1 MSATAQTNGKKSSNS
16 STVNTPASTPVT
28 NGNSQTISQSTPPPP
43 NNNAPKYGTL
53 VPNRIFVGGISA
65 NTTEGEL
72 LQLFSHYGTV
82 KAAKIIQ
89 DRAGVSKGYG
99 FITFESE
106 DDAKRPL
113 KDADNIVLRERKLN
127 IAPAIKKQVRLPPCR
142 SFDSIDFDLQPFNRA
157 FDASSPSTVAP
168 GNTAQYFFP
177 PSAGVPYFQGG
188 VTYYQ
193 QPPTA
198 PGDPN
203 SQPTTVYQ
211 APPVYSAQTGPPQA
225 PTYPSMMFPPPIYM
239 PQQYAMPPMP
249 YDFNY
254 YPNNGGPQY
263 MVGGQNGPAGG
274 TAASAAGTSQGPPMP
289 PPNSPPRPPC
299 YNSQLPYPADPVY
312 YNVPVYGGPLEGAPV
327 YPEGLDMA
335 NGVYPE
341 VSQILSDF
349 LSSFGFDGADAQ
361 GSFPPMGEP
370 AAPELD
376 LQVEPPPF
384 DRAPPPPPPPLETP
398 ADPDASRQ
406 SKTPVVSLLSMEQ
419 HQEKDFVSMQGGR
432 RVKPQPPPPPPPIA
446 VPHFHHQPPLFN
458 PFNFNGPPVRS
469 QQPYKTANSARETMS
484 NNNINNNSSN
494 NNNNGWRKRNYNPT
508 RKSYDRNNDSSS
520 RSSMRTDSNSSANA
534 AVVDENKNEEKGHGM
549 PHHLSAIMPP
559 PIGHHH
565 HHHHPNYHLFNG
577 TRTYQNSVGRRN
589 HQGRSKDAPAAPPP
603 APPPLQQVN
612 SKSNFVVPSQQMRN
626 NNGQQSF
633 VMSAARSRNKRSTRR
648 HVQAGGSLSEIGAGD
663 APLPNNDVTDTCKKL
678 ETLKM

>member
-1 MSATAQTNGKKSSNS
+1 MSANAQTNGKKSSNS

-72 LQLFSHYGTV
+72 LQLFSSYGTV

-113 KDADNIVLRERKLN
+113 KDADNIVLKERKLN
-127 IAPAIKKQVRLPPCR
+127 IAPAIKKQ
-142 SFDSIDFDLQPFNRA
+142 PFNRA
-157 FDASSPSTVAP
+157 FDAASPSTVAP

-203 SQPTTVYQ
+203 SQTTVYQ
-211 APPVYSAQTGPPQA
+211 APPVYPAQTGQPQA
-225 PTYPSMMFPPPIYM
+225 PTYPPMMFPPHIYM

-249 YDFNY
+249 YEYNY
-254 YPNNGGPQY
+254 YPNNGGAQY
-263 MVGGQNGPAGG
+263 LVGGQNGGPGNGSGG
-274 TAASAAGTSQGPPMP
+274 NSQGGPPMP
-289 PPNSPPRPPC
+289 PSNSPPRPPC
-299 YNSQLPYPADPVY
+299 YNAQLPPYTPDPVY
-312 YNVPVYGGPLEGAPV
+312 YNMPVYGGPVEGTAV
-327 YPEGLDMA
+327 YPEGLDMS

-341 VSQILSDF
+341 GPYPV
-349 LSSFGFDGADAQ
+349 ADSTQDINDTA
-361 GSFPPMGEP
+361 SVTPIVDH
-370 AAPELD
+370 APLYEH
-376 LQVEPPPF
+376 
-384 DRAPPPPPPPLETP
+384 ETND
-398 ADPDASRQ
+398 ADNSRQ

-432 RVKPQPPPPPPPIA
+432 RVKPQPLPPPPQQQQQPI
-446 VPHFHHQPPLFN
+446 VIPHFAQNQAPP
-458 PFNFNGPPVRS
+458 PMYYNFNGPPVRS
-469 QQPYKTANSARETMS
+469 QIPSY
-484 NNNINNNSSN
+484 N
-494 NNNNGWRKRNYNPT
+494 NNNNKTANGYRKPRTFNSASNTAAT
-508 RKSYDRNNDSSS
+508 RKYDLNRTNDNSS
-520 RSSMRTDSNSSANA
+520 RSSLRTDSNSSAN
-534 AVVDENKNEEKGHGM
+534 AVVDENKNEEKQSTNSFHM
-549 PHHLSAIMPP
+549 YNPCS
-559 PIGHHH
+559 
-565 HHHHPNYHLFNG
+565 
-577 TRTYQNSVGRRN
+577 RTYQNSLGRRMN
-589 HQGRSKDAPAAPPP
+589 NKKDMLDNNNKP
-603 APPPLQQVN
+603 
-612 SKSNFVVPSQQMRN
+612 KSNFVVQSQQQQLR
-626 NNGQQSF
+626 NNGQQSY
-633 VMSAARSRNKRSTRR
+633 VMTTAAAATASAASVVRRNKRSTRR
-648 HVQAGGSLSEIGAGD
+648 NVGQSGGSLSEIGAGD
-663 APLPNNDVTDTCKKL
+663 APLANNDVTDTCKKM

>member
-16 STVNTPASTPVT
+16 SAVNTPASTPVT

-72 LQLFSHYGTV
+72 LQLFSSYGTV

-127 IAPAIKKQVRLPPCR
+127 IAPAIKKQ
-142 SFDSIDFDLQPFNRA
+142 PFSRA

-193 QPPTA
+193 QPPAA

-211 APPVYSAQTGPPQA
+211 APPVYPAQTGPPQA
-225 PTYPSMMFPPPIYM
+225 PTYPSMMFPHHIYM

-249 YDFNY
+249 YEYNY
-254 YPNNGGPQY
+254 YPNNGGAQY
-263 MVGGQNGPAGG
+263 MVGGQNGPASGSTG
-274 TAASAAGTSQGPPMP
+274 SSQGPPMP
-289 PPNSPPRPPC
+289 PSNSSPRPPC
-299 YNSQLPYPADPVY
+299 YNPQLPPYTPDPVY
-312 YNVPVYGGPLEGAPV
+312 YNMPVYGGPLEGAPV

-335 NGVYPE
+335 NGGYPE
-341 VSQILSDF
+341 VSQILGEV
-349 LSSFGFDGADAQ
+349 LPGFDGVDVQ
-361 GSFPPMGEP
+361 GPYPVGEP
-370 AAPELD
+370 SAQD
-376 LQVEPPPF
+376 LEQQIHETDHHHHHQHHHHHHQQQQPTQL
-384 DRAPPPPPPPLETP
+384 PPPPVPSFEHEPP
-398 ADPDASRQ
+398 ADADANRQ
-406 SKTPVVSLLSMEQ
+406 TTKTPVVSLLSMEQ

-432 RVKPQPPPPPPPIA
+432 RVKPQPPQQPLPPPPIMIQHY
-446 VPHFHHQPPLFN
+446 PQQNQPPPPLYHYS
-458 PFNFNGPPVRS
+458 FNGPPVRS
-469 QQPYKTANSARETMS
+469 QMPPPQYKGRDATAL
-484 NNNINNNSSN
+484 
-494 NNNNGWRKRNYNPT
+494 NNGWRKSRSYNNAAAGAAT
-508 RKSYDRNNDSSS
+508 RKSYENGNRNNNNDTSS
-520 RSSMRTDSNSSANA
+520 RSSLRSDSNSSANA
-534 AVVDENKNEEKGHGM
+534 AVDENRNEERAQAAAAPVATAM
-549 PHHLSAIMPP
+549 LPPVHL
-559 PIGHHH
+559 
-565 HHHHPNYHLFNG
+565 YNG
-577 TRTYQNSVGRRN
+577 SRTYQSSVGRRN
-589 HQGRSKDAPAAPPP
+589 LNKNNQPPNKE
-603 APPPLQQVN
+603 QQDN
-612 SKSNFVVPSQQMRN
+612 NNRNKSNFVVQQQMRN
-626 NNGQQSF
+626 NGQQNF
-633 VMSAARSRNKRSTRR
+633 VMASASSSVARRNKRSTRR
-648 HVQAGGSLSEIGAGD
+648 NVQSGGSLSEIGAGD
-663 APLPNNDVTDTCKKL
+663 APLANNDVTDTCKKL
-678 ETLKM
+678 EAMKM